1 MKKQF
6 GLPLMLASAL
16 AFSACSSDDVAEKGN
31 GALTDFS
38 NGGYVKLAINLPTVK
53 DAGAFKASVSD
64 YNNDKFDDGLEAE
77 YDVKNAS
84 VILFQGNNENDAQ
97 FHSAYTLPTDDVTD
111 PTTTTKQI
119 TKVLQLTKPV
129 KGDKIGNNLYAL
141 VILNN
146 NGLIKVNNDHTLT
159 IGTTSSFTGTFREF
173 KQETATSSTYDVNQ
187 FVSSTGGFFMS
198 NAPLADKA
206 GGTTDPTT
214 TTAAE
219 INTLVKLNGKTYAT
233 SDAAEATPAADIYVE
248 RGVAKVTFTNDK
260 TTATDFMDA
269 KGIQTPL
276 SNGSGIA
283 NVKYT
288 ITGWGLDITNKSSY
302 LVRHYS
308 SAWNGLKTKDK
319 SGTEM
324 YRFIG
329 SKVVEEGKTPLLY
342 RTYWAEDPNYTS
354 YDAELNNEFFIQPD
368 GKPAHISEK
377 FGTAAV
383 GDAQYCF
390 ENTFDVANQ
399 KQDRT
404 TRVIVRA
411 QVTVNGKAE
420 DFYMINNGK
429 STLYSE
435 ANLKALVQNAIYND
449 SQVQDLLAANPGA
462 TLNEGDIN
470 VTFADNPTTAVRT
483 IEGFSFTFNGTNY
496 SQASTELNN
505 VLTTAKNK
513 VSNIIKYTK
522 GIVYYPVRIKHFGND
537 LTPWN
542 KDQTDVSST
551 NIYATNNA
559 NRYLGR
565 YGVVRN
571 NWYDLGV
578 NSISGIGSAVVPPHG
593 NEPDDELDQYISVR
607 INVLSWAKRVQREDL

>member
-16 AFSACSSDDVAEKGN
+16 AFSACSSDDVVENGN
-31 GALTDFS
+31 GSLTDFS

-53 DAGAFKASVSD
+53 AAGAFKASD
-64 YNNDKFDDGLEAE
+64 YNNDNFDPGLPAE
-77 YDVKNAS
+77 YEVKNAS

-97 FHSAYTLPTDDVTD
+97 FHSAYTLTDYQNPTITSE
-111 PTTTTKQI
+111 QI

-129 KGDKIGNNLYAL
+129 KGDLIGDNLYAL

-146 NGLIKVNNDHTLT
+146 NGLITVGGDHKLT
-159 IGTTSSFTGTFREF
+159 IGTADFAGTFKEF
-173 KQETATSSTYDVNQ
+173 KQKTATSSTYNVNQ
-187 FVSSTGGFFMS
+187 FVSTAGGFFMS
-198 NAPLADKA
+198 NAPLANKP
-206 GGTTDPTT
+206 GGTDDPSS
-214 TTAAE
+214 AE
-219 INTLVKLNGKTYAT
+219 INTLVKLNGRTYAT
-233 SDAAEATPAADIYVE
+233 SGEAEATPAADIYVE

-260 TTATDFMDA
+260 TNATFQDA
-269 KGIQTPL
+269 AGIKTPL

-283 NVKYT
+283 DVKYT

-308 SAWNGLKTKDK
+308 SAWNGLKTDVTSVTKK
-319 SGTEM
+319 

-329 SKVVEEGKTPLLY
+329 SEKVEAGKTPLQY
-342 RTYWAEDPNYTS
+342 RTYWAEDPNYTL
-354 YDAELNNEFFIQPD
+354 YDADLNNEFSIQPD
-368 GKPAHISEK
+368 VEPAFISDK
-377 FGTAAV
+377 FFTTTESNP
-383 GDAQYCF
+383 QYCF
-390 ENTFDVANQ
+390 ENTFDVDNQ
-399 KQDRT
+399 KQDKT

-411 QVTVNGKAE
+411 KVTVNGTAG

-449 SQVQDLLAANPGA
+449 PQVQHLLATISGA
-462 TLNEGDIN
+462 TLDEGNIN
-470 VTFADNPTTAVRT
+470 VTFTDNATTAVRT
-483 IEGFSFTFNGTNY
+483 ITGFSFRLNGTDY
-496 SQASTELNN
+496 SEASTELNN
-505 VLTTAKNK
+505 VLTNAGNK
-513 VSNIIKYTK
+513 VSNIIKYTD

-537 LTPWN
+537 LTPWD
-542 KDQTDVSST
+542 KSQPGVSKSD
-551 NIYATNNA
+551 IYAGKNA
-559 NRYLGR
+559 DRYLGR

-578 NSISGIGSAVVPPHG
+578 NSISGIGSAVVPPHTST
-593 NEPDDELDQYISVR
+593 PDDELDQYISVR

>member
-16 AFSACSSDDVAEKGN
+16 AFSACSSDDVAENGN
-31 GALTDFS
+31 GSLTDFS

-53 DAGAFKASVSD
+53 DAGAFKAP
-64 YNNDKFDDGLEAE
+64 NDKFDDGLPGE
-77 YDVKNAS
+77 YEVKNAS

-97 FHSAYTLPTDDVTD
+97 FHSAYTLTDYKKPTITSD
-111 PTTTTKQI
+111 QI
-119 TKVLQLTKPV
+119 TKVLQLTKAV
-129 KGDKIGNNLYAL
+129 KGELIGSNLYAL

-146 NGLIKVNNDHTLT
+146 NGLITVGGDHKLT
-159 IGTTSSFTGTFREF
+159 IGTTDFAGTFKDF
-173 KQETATSSTYDVNQ
+173 KQKTATSSTYNAND
-187 FVSSTGGFFMS
+187 FVSTAGGFFMS
-198 NAPLADKA
+198 NAPLADKP
-206 GGTTDPTT
+206 GGTTDPK
-214 TTAAE
+214 TAG

-233 SDAAEATPAADIYVE
+233 SDEAEATPAADIYVE

-260 TTATDFMDA
+260 DTPTEFQDA
-269 KGIQTPL
+269 AGIKTPL

-283 NVKYT
+283 DVKYT

-308 SAWNGLKTKDK
+308 SDWNGLKTDQTSTKK
-319 SGTEM
+319 

-329 SKVVEEGKTPLLY
+329 SDVVEAGKTTLQY
-342 RTYWAEDPNYTS
+342 RTYWAEDPNYTT
-354 YDAELNNEFFIQPD
+354 YDADLKNEFSIQPD
-368 GKPAHISEK
+368 GAPTFISNK

-399 KQDRT
+399 NQDKT

-411 QVTVNGKAE
+411 QVTVGGTAA

-449 SQVQDLLAANPGA
+449 PQVQALLAAPGA
-462 TLNEGDIN
+462 TLNEGNIN
-470 VTFADNPTTAVRT
+470 VTFTDNATTAVRT
-483 IEGFSFTFNGTNY
+483 ITDFSFTNNGTDY
-496 SQASTELNN
+496 SQASTVLDN
-505 VLTTAKNK
+505 VLTNVRNK
-513 VSNIIKYTK
+513 VSNIIKYTN

-537 LTPWN
+537 LTPWKN
-542 KDQTDVSST
+542 GQPDVSKT
-551 NIYATNNA
+551 DIYATNNA
-559 NRYLGR
+559 DRYLGR

-578 NSISGIGSAVVPPHG
+578 NSISGIGSAVVPPHTST
-593 NEPDDELDQYISVR
+593 PDDELDQYISVR
-607 INVLSWAKRVQREDL
+607 INVLSWAKRTQREDL

>member
-16 AFSACSSDDVAEKGN
+16 AFSACSSDDVAENGN
-31 GALTDFS
+31 GSLTDFS

-53 DAGAFKASVSD
+53 AAGAFKASD
-64 YNNDKFDDGLEAE
+64 YNNDNFDSGLTDE

-84 VILFQGNNENDAQ
+84 LILFQGNNENDAQ
-97 FHSAYTLPTDDVTD
+97 FHSAYTLTDYQNPTITS
-111 PTTTTKQI
+111 TQI

-129 KGDKIGNNLYAL
+129 KGELIGSNLYAL

-146 NGLIKVNNDHTLT
+146 NGLITVGGDHKLT
-159 IGTTSSFTGTFREF
+159 IGTTDFAGTFKDF
-173 KQETATSSTYDVNQ
+173 KQKTATSSTYNAND
-187 FVSSTGGFFMS
+187 FVSTAGGFFMS
-198 NAPLADKA
+198 NAPLADKS
-206 GGTTDPTT
+206 GGTTDPTK
-214 TTAAE
+214 AG

-233 SDAAEATPAADIYVE
+233 SDEAVATPAADIYVE

-260 TTATDFMDA
+260 TTATPFQDA
-269 KGIQTPL
+269 AGIKTPL

-283 NVKYT
+283 DVKYT

-308 SAWNGLKTKDK
+308 SDWNGLKTDQAPATNKF
-319 SGTEM
+319 
-324 YRFIG
+324 RFIG
-329 SKVVEEGKTPLLY
+329 SDVVEAGKTPLQY
-342 RTYWAEDPNYTS
+342 RTYWAEDPNYTT
-354 YDAELNNEFFIQPD
+354 YDTDLKNEFSIQPD
-368 GKPAHISEK
+368 GAPTFMSNK

-399 KQDRT
+399 KQDKT

-411 QVTVNGKAE
+411 QVTVNGATG

-435 ANLKALVQNAIYND
+435 DNLTALVKNAIYND
-449 SQVQDLLAANPGA
+449 SQVQGLLAATPSA

-470 VTFADNPTTAVRT
+470 VTFTDNTTTAVRT
-483 IEGFSFTFNGTNY
+483 ITGFRFTFNGTAY
-496 SQASTELNN
+496 SETSTALNN
-505 VLTTAKNK
+505 VLANANAK
-513 VSNIIKYTK
+513 VSNIIKYK
-522 GIVYYPVRIKHFGND
+522 DGIVYYPVRIKHFGND
-537 LTPWN
+537 LTPWG
-542 KDQTDVSST
+542 KGQPDVSKT
-551 NIYATNNA
+551 DIYATNNA
-559 NRYLGR
+559 DRYLGR

-578 NSISGIGSAVVPPHG
+578 NSISGIGSAVVPPHT
-593 NEPDDELDQYISVR
+593 NTPDDELDQYISVR
-607 INVLSWAKRVQREDL
+607 INVLSWAKRTQREDL

>member
-53 DAGAFKASVSD
+53 DAGAFKAP
-64 YNNDKFDDGLEAE
+64 NDEFDDGLEAE

-146 NGLIKVNNDHTLT
+146 NGLITVNADHTLT
-159 IGTTSSFTGTFREF
+159 IGTTSSFTGTFKEF
-173 KQETATSSTYDVNQ
+173 KQKTATSSTYDVNQ

-219 INTLVKLNGKTYAT
+219 INTLVKLNGKAYPT
-233 SDAAEATPAADIYVE
+233 SSEAEDTPAADIYVE

-260 TTATDFMDA
+260 DTPTDFKDA
-269 KGIQTPL
+269 HNIKTPL
-276 SNGSGIA
+276 SNGAGIA
-283 NVKYT
+283 DVKYT

-308 SAWNGLKTKDK
+308 SAWNGLKTDDASVTNK
-319 SGTEM
+319 

-329 SKVVEEGKTPLLY
+329 SKVVEDGKTPLQY

-354 YDAELNNEFFIQPD
+354 YDADLKNEFSIQPD
-368 GKPAHISEK
+368 GKPTHISNK
-377 FGTAAV
+377 FGTTTID
-383 GDAQYCF
+383 DAQYCF

-399 KQDRT
+399 NQDKT

-449 SQVQDLLAANPGA
+449 PQVKALLAATPSA
-462 TLNEGDIN
+462 TLNEGNIN
-470 VTFADNPTTAVRT
+470 VTFTDNATTAVRT
-483 IEGFSFTFNGTNY
+483 ITGFSFTFNGTAY
-496 SQASTELNN
+496 SETSTELND
-505 VLTTAKNK
+505 VLTNAGNK
-513 VSNIIKYTK
+513 VSNIIKYTD

-537 LTPWN
+537 LTPWG
-542 KDQTDVSST
+542 KDQTGVSST
-551 NIYATNNA
+551 SIYAGNNA
-559 NRYLGR
+559 DKYLGR

-578 NSISGIGSAVVPPHG
+578 NSISGIGSAVVPPHD
-593 NEPDDELDQYISVR
+593 NKPDDELDQYISVR
-607 INVLSWAKRVQREDL
+607 INVLSWAKRTQREDL

>member
-16 AFSACSSDDVAEKGN
+16 AFSACSSDDVAENGN
-31 GALTDFS
+31 GSLTDFS

-53 DAGAFKASVSD
+53 DAGAFKASD
-64 YNNDKFDDGLEAE
+64 YNNDNFGDGLPAE

-97 FHSAYTLPTDDVTD
+97 FHSAYKLPTTVTSS
-111 PTTTTKQI
+111 TKEQI

-129 KGDKIGNNLYAL
+129 KGNLIGDNLYAL

-146 NGLIKVNNDHTLT
+146 NDLITVNSDHTLT
-159 IGTTSSFTGTFREF
+159 IGTTTGGFTGTFKDF
-173 KQETATSSTYDVNQ
+173 KKETATSSTYNVNQ
-187 FVSSTGGFFMS
+187 FVSAAGGFFMS
-198 NAPLADKA
+198 NAPLANKP
-206 GGTTDPTT
+206 GGTDDPSS
-214 TTAAE
+214 AE
-219 INTLVKLNGKTYAT
+219 INTLVKLNGTTYET
-233 SDAAEATPAADIYVE
+233 SALAEASPAADIYVE

-260 TTATDFMDA
+260 TTATPFQDA
-269 KGIQTPL
+269 AGIKTPL

-283 NVKYT
+283 DVKYT

-308 SAWNGLKTKDK
+308 SDWNGLKTDQTSVTKK
-319 SGTEM
+319 

-329 SKVVEEGKTPLLY
+329 SKEVEAGKTPLQY

-354 YDAELNNEFFIQPD
+354 YDADLNNNFSIQPD
-368 GKPAHISEK
+368 GVPTYISEK

-390 ENTFDVANQ
+390 ENTFDVAYQ
-399 KQDRT
+399 KQDKT

-411 QVTVNGKAE
+411 KVTVNGTAG

-449 SQVQDLLAANPGA
+449 PQVQALLAAAPGA

-470 VTFADNPTTAVRT
+470 VTFTDNLITAVRT
-483 IEGFSFTFNGTNY
+483 ITGFSFKINGTTYLTSNP
-496 SQASTELNN
+496 EVNN
-505 VLTTAKNK
+505 VLANANAK
-513 VSNIIKYTK
+513 VSNIIKYK
-522 GIVYYPVRIKHFGND
+522 DGIVYYPVRIKHFGND

-542 KDQTDVSST
+542 KDQTGVSKT
-551 NIYATNNA
+551 DIYNSNNA

-578 NSISGIGSAVVPPHG
+578 NSISGIGSAVVPPHTG
-593 NEPDDELDQYISVR
+593 TPDDELDQYISVR
-607 INVLSWAKRVQREDL
+607 INVLSWAKRTQREDL

>member
-6 GLPLMLASAL
+6 GFPLMLASAL

-31 GALTDFS
+31 GSLTDFS

-53 DAGAFKASVSD
+53 DAGAFKASD
-64 YNNDKFDDGLEAE
+64 YNNDNFDKGLSGESE
-77 YDVKNAS
+77 VKNAS

-97 FHSAYTLPTDDVTD
+97 FHSAYTLTDYKKPTVTSN
-111 PTTTTKQI
+111 QI
-119 TKVLQLTKPV
+119 TNVLQLTKPV
-129 KGDKIGNNLYAL
+129 KGELIGSNLYAL

-146 NGLIKVNNDHTLT
+146 NDLIKVETDHSLKIG
-159 IGTTSSFTGTFREF
+159 IGTAATDFAGTFKDF
-173 KQETATSSTYDVNQ
+173 KKKTATSSTYDTNE
-187 FVSSTGGFFMS
+187 FVSTTGGFFMS

-206 GGTTDPTT
+206 GGATDPK
-214 TTAAE
+214 TAG
-219 INTLVKLNGKTYAT
+219 INTLVKLNGKTHES
-233 SDAAEATPAADIYVE
+233 SDKAEAAPAADIYVE

-260 TTATDFMDA
+260 TTPTDFKDA
-269 KGIQTPL
+269 HGINTPL
-276 SNGSGIA
+276 SNGAGIA
-283 NVKYT
+283 DVKYT

-308 SAWNGLKTKDK
+308 SAWNGLKTDDASVTKN
-319 SGTEM
+319 

-329 SKVVEEGKTPLLY
+329 SKEVEERKTPLQY
-342 RTYWAEDPNYTS
+342 RTYWAEDPNYDS
-354 YDAELNNEFFIQPD
+354 YKTNLNDEFSIRPD
-368 GKPAHISEK
+368 GEPEAATISDK
-377 FGTAAV
+377 FFTTTESNP
-383 GDAQYCF
+383 QYCF

-411 QVTVNGKAE
+411 QVTVNGNAE

-449 SQVQDLLAANPGA
+449 PQVKALLAAPST
-462 TLNEGDIN
+462 TLNEADIT
-470 VTFADNPTTAVRT
+470 VSFTDNATTAVRT
-483 IEGFSFTFNGTNY
+483 ITGFSFTINGTPY
-496 SQASTELNN
+496 SETSTALNN
-505 VLTTAKNK
+505 VLANANAK
-513 VSNIIKYTK
+513 VSNIIKYTN

-537 LTPWN
+537 LTPWG
-542 KDQTDVSST
+542 KDQTGVSST
-551 NIYATNNA
+551 SIYAGNNA
-559 NRYLGR
+559 DKYLGR

-578 NSISGIGSAVVPPHG
+578 NSISGIGSAVVPPHD
-593 NEPDDELDQYISVR
+593 NKPDDELDQYISVR
-607 INVLSWAKRVQREDL
+607 INVLSWAKRTQREDL

>member
-16 AFSACSSDDVAEKGN
+16 AFSACSSDDVADNGN

-53 DAGAFKASVSD
+53 DAGAFKASD
-64 YNNDKFDDGLEAE
+64 YNNDNFDDGLPAE

-97 FHSAYTLPTDDVTD
+97 FHSAYKLPTTVTSS
-111 PTTTTKQI
+111 TKEQI

-129 KGDKIGNNLYAL
+129 KGNLIGDNLYAL

-146 NGLIKVNNDHTLT
+146 NDLITVNSDHTLT
-159 IGTTSSFTGTFREF
+159 IGTTTGGFTGTFKDF
-173 KQETATSSTYDVNQ
+173 KKETATSSTYNVNQ
-187 FVSSTGGFFMS
+187 FVSAAGGFFMS
-198 NAPLADKA
+198 NAPLANKP
-206 GGTTDPTT
+206 GGTDDPSS
-214 TTAAE
+214 AE
-219 INTLVKLNGKTYAT
+219 INTLVKLNGTTYET
-233 SDAAEATPAADIYVE
+233 SALAEASPAADIYVE

-260 TTATDFMDA
+260 TTATPFQDA
-269 KGIQTPL
+269 AGIKTPL

-283 NVKYT
+283 DVKYT

-308 SAWNGLKTKDK
+308 SDWNGLKTDQTSVTKK
-319 SGTEM
+319 

-329 SKVVEEGKTPLLY
+329 SKEVEAGKTPLQY

-354 YDAELNNEFFIQPD
+354 YDADLNNNFSIQPD
-368 GKPAHISEK
+368 GVPTYISEK

-399 KQDRT
+399 NQDKT

-411 QVTVNGKAE
+411 KVTVNGTAG

-449 SQVQDLLAANPGA
+449 PQVQALLAAAPGA

-470 VTFADNPTTAVRT
+470 VTFTDNLITAVRT
-483 IEGFSFTFNGTNY
+483 ITGFSFKINGTTYLTSNP
-496 SQASTELNN
+496 EVNN
-505 VLTTAKNK
+505 VLANANAK
-513 VSNIIKYTK
+513 VSNIIKYK
-522 GIVYYPVRIKHFGND
+522 DGIVYYPVRIKHFGND

-542 KDQTDVSST
+542 KDQTGVSKT
-551 NIYATNNA
+551 DIYNSNNA

-578 NSISGIGSAVVPPHG
+578 NSISGIGSAVVPPHTST
-593 NEPDDELDQYISVR
+593 PDDELDQYISVR
-607 INVLSWAKRVQREDL
+607 INVLSWAKRTQREDL

>member
-1 MKKQF
+1 MKKHF

-16 AFSACSSDDVAEKGN
+16 AFSACNSDDVAEKGN
-31 GALTDFS
+31 GSLTDFS

-53 DAGAFKASVSD
+53 DAGAFKASESD
-64 YNNDKFDDGLEAE
+64 YNNDNFDKGLSGESE
-77 YDVKNAS
+77 VKNAS

-119 TKVLQLTKPV
+119 TKVLQLTKAV
-129 KGDKIGNNLYAL
+129 KGDLIGDNLYAL

-146 NGLIKVNNDHTLT
+146 NGLITVNGDHTLT
-159 IGTTSSFTGTFREF
+159 IGTTSSFTGTFKDF
-173 KQETATSSTYDVNQ
+173 KKKTATSSSYNVNQ
-187 FVSSTGGFFMS
+187 FVSTDGGFFMS

-206 GGTTDPTT
+206 GGATDPK
-214 TTAAE
+214 TAG
-219 INTLVKLNGKTYAT
+219 INTLVKLNGKIYAT
-233 SDAAEATPAADIYVE
+233 SDKAEAIPAADIYVE

-260 TTATDFMDA
+260 TTPTDFNI
-269 KGIQTPL
+269 KTPL
-276 SNGSGIA
+276 SNGAGIA
-283 NVKYT
+283 DVKYT

-308 SAWNGLKTKDK
+308 SAWNGLKTDDA
-319 SGTEM
+319 SVTNN

-329 SKVVEEGKTPLLY
+329 SKEVEERKTPLQY
-342 RTYWAEDPNYTS
+342 RTYWAEDPNYDS
-354 YDAELNNEFFIQPD
+354 YKTNLNDEFSIRPD
-368 GKPAHISEK
+368 GEPEAATISDK
-377 FGTAAV
+377 FFTTTESNP
-383 GDAQYCF
+383 QYCF

-399 KQDRT
+399 NQDKT

-411 QVTVNGKAE
+411 QVTVGGTAA

-435 ANLKALVQNAIYND
+435 ANLEALVKNAIYND
-449 SQVQDLLAANPGA
+449 PQVQALLAAKGA

-470 VTFADNPTTAVRT
+470 VTFTDNATTAVRT
-483 IEGFSFTFNGTNY
+483 ITGFSFRLNGTTDY
-496 SQASTELNN
+496 SQASTELNK
-505 VLTTAKNK
+505 VLTNAGNK
-513 VSNIIKYTK
+513 VSNIIKYTN

-537 LTPWN
+537 LTPWG

-551 NIYATNNA
+551 SIYAGNNA
-559 NRYLGR
+559 DKYLGR

-578 NSISGIGSAVVPPHG
+578 NSISGIGSAVVPPHD
-593 NEPDDELDQYISVR
+593 NKPDDELEQYISIR

>member
-16 AFSACSSDDVAEKGN
+16 AFSACSSDDVAENGN
-31 GALTDFS
+31 GSLTDFS

-53 DAGAFKASVSD
+53 AAGAFKASD
-64 YNNDKFDDGLEAE
+64 YNNDNFDPGLPAE
-77 YDVKNAS
+77 YEVKNAS

-97 FHSAYTLPTDDVTD
+97 FHSAYTLTDYQNPTITSE
-111 PTTTTKQI
+111 QI

-129 KGDKIGNNLYAL
+129 KGDLIGDNLYAL

-146 NGLIKVNNDHTLT
+146 NGLITVGGDHKLT
-159 IGTTSSFTGTFREF
+159 IGTADFAGTFKEF
-173 KQETATSSTYDVNQ
+173 KQKTATSSTYNVNQ
-187 FVSSTGGFFMS
+187 FVSTAGGFFMS
-198 NAPLADKA
+198 NAPLANKP
-206 GGTTDPTT
+206 GGTDDPSS
-214 TTAAE
+214 AE
-219 INTLVKLNGKTYAT
+219 INTLVKLNGRTYAT
-233 SDAAEATPAADIYVE
+233 SGEAEATPAADIYVE

-260 TTATDFMDA
+260 TNATFQDA
-269 KGIQTPL
+269 AGIKTPL

-283 NVKYT
+283 DVKYT

-308 SAWNGLKTKDK
+308 SAWNGLKTDVTSVTKK
-319 SGTEM
+319 

-329 SKVVEEGKTPLLY
+329 SEKVEAGKTPLQY
-342 RTYWAEDPNYTS
+342 RTYWAEDPNYTL
-354 YDAELNNEFFIQPD
+354 YDADLNNEFSIQPD
-368 GKPAHISEK
+368 GEPAFISDK
-377 FGTAAV
+377 FFTTTESNP
-383 GDAQYCF
+383 QYCF
-390 ENTFDVANQ
+390 ENTFDVDNQ
-399 KQDRT
+399 KQDKT

-411 QVTVNGKAE
+411 KVTVNSTAG

-449 SQVQDLLAANPGA
+449 PQVQHLLATISGA
-462 TLNEGDIN
+462 TLDEGNIN
-470 VTFADNPTTAVRT
+470 VTFTDNATTAVRT
-483 IEGFSFTFNGTNY
+483 ITGFSFRLNGTDY
-496 SQASTELNN
+496 SEASTELNN
-505 VLTTAKNK
+505 VLTNAGNK
-513 VSNIIKYTK
+513 VSNIIKYTD

-537 LTPWN
+537 LTPWD
-542 KDQTDVSST
+542 KSQPGVSKSD
-551 NIYATNNA
+551 IYAGKNA
-559 NRYLGR
+559 DRYLGR

-578 NSISGIGSAVVPPHG
+578 NSISGIGSAVVPPHTST
-593 NEPDDELDQYISVR
+593 PDDELDQYISVR

>member
-16 AFSACSSDDVAEKGN
+16 AFSACSSDDVAENGN
-31 GALTDFS
+31 GSLTDFS

-53 DAGAFKASVSD
+53 DAGAFKAP
-64 YNNDKFDDGLEAE
+64 NDEFDDGLPGE
-77 YDVKNAS
+77 YEVKNAS

-97 FHSAYTLPTDDVTD
+97 FHSAYTLPTTVTNS
-111 PTTTTKQI
+111 TNEQI
-119 TKVLQLTKPV
+119 TKVLQLKKAV
-129 KGDKIGNNLYAL
+129 KGELIGSNLYAL

-146 NGLIKVNNDHTLT
+146 NDLITVNADHTLT
-159 IGTTSSFTGTFREF
+159 IGTATGGFTGTFKEF
-173 KQETATSSTYDVNQ
+173 KKETATSSSYNVNQ
-187 FVSSTGGFFMS
+187 FVSTTGGFFMS
-198 NAPLADKA
+198 NAPLANTA
-206 GGTTDPTT
+206 GGTNDPSS
-214 TTAAE
+214 AE
-219 INTLVKLNGKTYAT
+219 INTLVKLNGKTYET
-233 SDAAEATPAADIYVE
+233 SDKAEARPAADIYVE

-260 TTATDFMDA
+260 DTPTDFQDVNHI
-269 KGIQTPL
+269 KTPL
-276 SNGSGIA
+276 SDGSGIA

-308 SAWNGLKTKDK
+308 SAWNGLKTDDT
-319 SGTEM
+319 SVTNN

-329 SKVVEEGKTPLLY
+329 SKVVEADKAPQY
-342 RTYWAEDPNYTS
+342 RTYWAEDPNYDS
-354 YDAELNNEFFIQPD
+354 YKTNLKDEFSIRPD
-368 GKPAHISEK
+368 GEPDAATISDLFFTTTESNP
-377 FGTAAV
+377 
-383 GDAQYCF
+383 QYCF

-399 KQDRT
+399 NQDKT

-411 QVTVNGKAE
+411 QVTVGGTAA

-449 SQVQDLLAANPGA
+449 PQVQHLLPA
-462 TLNEGDIN
+462 TSGTTFKEGDIN
-470 VTFADNPTTAVRT
+470 VTFADNAITAVRT
-483 IEGFSFTFNGTNY
+483 IEGFNFTINGTAY
-496 SQASTELNN
+496 TQASTELNN
-505 VLTTAKNK
+505 VLTNARNK
-513 VSNIIKYTK
+513 VSNIIKYTD

-542 KDQTDVSST
+542 KDQTGVSKT
-551 NIYATNNA
+551 DIYNSNNV

-571 NWYDLGV
+571 NWYDLSV
-578 NSISGIGSAVVPPHG
+578 NSISGIGSAVVPPHTST
-593 NEPDDELDQYISVR
+593 PDDELDQYISVR
-607 INVLSWAKRVQREDL
+607 INVLSWAKRTQREDL

>member
-16 AFSACSSDDVAEKGN
+16 AFSACSSDDVAENGN
-31 GALTDFS
+31 GSLTDFS

-53 DAGAFKASVSD
+53 DAGAFKASD
-64 YNNDKFDDGLEAE
+64 YNNDNFDHGLTDE

-84 VILFQGNNENDAQ
+84 LILFQGNNENDAQ
-97 FHSAYTLPTDDVTD
+97 FHSAYTLTDYQNPTITS
-111 PTTTTKQI
+111 TQI
-119 TKVLQLTKPV
+119 TKVLQLKKPV
-129 KGDKIGNNLYAL
+129 KGELIGSNLYAL

-146 NGLIKVNNDHTLT
+146 NGLITVGGDHKLT
-159 IGTTSSFTGTFREF
+159 IGTTDFAGTFKDF
-173 KQETATSSTYDVNQ
+173 KQKTATSSTYNANE
-187 FVSSTGGFFMS
+187 FVSTAGGFFMS
-198 NAPLADKA
+198 NAPLADKS

-214 TTAAE
+214 AG
-219 INTLVKLNGKTYAT
+219 INTLVKLNGATYET
-233 SDAAEATPAADIYVE
+233 SAAAEASPAADIYVE

-260 TTATDFMDA
+260 TTATPFQDA
-269 KGIQTPL
+269 TGIKTPL

-283 NVKYT
+283 DVKYT

-308 SAWNGLKTKDK
+308 SAWNGLNTDQTSVTKK
-319 SGTEM
+319 

-329 SKVVEEGKTPLLY
+329 SKEVEAGKTPLQY
-342 RTYWAEDPNYTS
+342 RTYWAEDPNYTT
-354 YDAELNNEFFIQPD
+354 YDADLNNEFSIQPD
-368 GKPAHISEK
+368 GVPTYISEK

-399 KQDRT
+399 NQDKT

-411 QVTVNGKAE
+411 KVTVNGTAG

-449 SQVQDLLAANPGA
+449 PQVQHLLAAPGA

-470 VTFADNPTTAVRT
+470 VTFTDNAATAVRT
-483 IEGFSFTFNGTNY
+483 ITGFSFTINGTDY
-496 SQASTELNN
+496 SEASTELNN
-505 VLTTAKNK
+505 VLTNAGNK
-513 VSNIIKYTK
+513 VSNIIKYTN

-537 LTPWN
+537 LTPWD
-542 KDQTDVSST
+542 KSQTGVSKT
-551 NIYATNNA
+551 DIYATNNVD
-559 NRYLGR
+559 RYLGR

-578 NSISGIGSAVVPPHG
+578 NSISGIGSAVVPPHK
-593 NEPDDELDQYISVR
+593 NTPDDELDQYISVR